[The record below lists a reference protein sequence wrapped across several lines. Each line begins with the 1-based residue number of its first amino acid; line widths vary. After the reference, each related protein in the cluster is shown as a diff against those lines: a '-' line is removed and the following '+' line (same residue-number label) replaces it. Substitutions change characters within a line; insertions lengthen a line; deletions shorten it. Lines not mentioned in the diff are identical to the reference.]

1 MRVLA
6 CTMLAIAAIAVP
18 ARAQTYDPGYPVCL
32 QVYTVDGD
40 HIECRYS
47 TLAQCQ
53 ASASGR
59 GGTSMLHQSV
69 FRAGRQETAGPGR
82 PSATA
87 RLLDGRWIGL
97 RRKPHIQFCRRDRF
111 PL

>member
-6 CTMLAIAAIAVP
+6 CTMLAIATIAVP
-18 ARAQTYDPGYPVCL
+18 AHAQTYDPGYPVCL

-59 GGTSMLHQSV
+59 GGTQC
-69 FRAGRQETAGPGR
+69 FTNPYFAQAGRKPPGQVDRR
-82 PSATA
+82 PQRAY
-87 RLLDGRWIGL
+87 
-97 RRKPHIQFCRRDRF
+97 
-111 PL
+111 